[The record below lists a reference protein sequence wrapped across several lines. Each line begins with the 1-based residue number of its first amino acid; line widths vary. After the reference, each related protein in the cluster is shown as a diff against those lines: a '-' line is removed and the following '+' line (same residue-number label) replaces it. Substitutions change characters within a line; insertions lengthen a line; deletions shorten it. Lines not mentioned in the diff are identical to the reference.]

1 VPPSFE
7 IGVANVI
14 ERLHAGVACAVPA
27 FLGKALHYP
36 GQRSRP
42 FEFVFASACC
52 QAWMAGFSLRRRYR
66 KGIKER

>member
-1 VPPSFE
+1 LPRSFE

-36 GQRSRP
+36 WAAIEA
-42 FEFVFASACC
+42 F
-52 QAWMAGFSLRRRYR
+52 
-66 KGIKER
+66 